1 MQLRPRCITCRQTGH
16 TTCTPVVIVPRPVV
30 KRRRRVQ
37 AQVQTQAPPRAHR
50 GCSFCGTAGH
60 YKPKCEKYKIFV
72 DEVSRYSTTGVD
84 AIIGELQKLFCG
96 FVASQIHPSLLFNSS
111 NEIFKIYVEIFMD
124 TFNQHMSQPSIP
136 VRAQAQAPPPPPP
149 PHNSK
154 IRLELCKNTSRAKKE
169 CGICLN
175 DNISSTKI
183 VKLGCGHEFCG
194 DCTEKF
200 VNTKPC
206 CAFCRAEV
214 KQVSVA
220 TKTMMAK
227 LKKNKKFYI

>member
-16 TTCTPVVIVPRPVV
+16 TTCTPVVIIPRPVI

-37 AQVQTQAPPRAHR
+37 AQVQTQAPRAHR

-72 DEVSRYSTTGVD
+72 DEVKPSDSDRMMITVVD
-84 AIIGELQKLFCG
+84 AIIRDMQKMFCR
-96 FVASQIHPSLLFNSS
+96 FVASQSIPSVIFNTS
-111 NEIFKIYVEIFMD
+111 NEAFRTFVRIFLE
-124 TFNQHMSQPSIP
+124 TFDQHMVEPLVHVP
-136 VRAQAQAPPPPPP
+136 A
-149 PHNSK
+149 HNSK
-154 IRLELCKNTSRAKKE
+154 IRFELCKNTSRAKKE

-175 DNISSTKI
+175 EDISCTKI

-200 VNTKPC
+200 IDTKPC

-220 TKTMMAK
+220 TKTMMVK
-227 LKKNKKFYI
+227 LKKNKKFSV